1 MIFHDDGLD
10 EVGVDGDESRVEGVS
25 EMILEGFAFEGMVGE
40 FGGEGL
46 CEGDGLCQFDS
57 AFHLN

>member
-1 MIFHDDGLD
+1 MIFQDDGLD
-10 EVGVDGDESRVEGVS
+10 EVGVDGDESGVEGVS

-40 FGGEGL
+40 FGCEGL
-46 CEGDGLCQFDS
+46 REGDGLCQFDR